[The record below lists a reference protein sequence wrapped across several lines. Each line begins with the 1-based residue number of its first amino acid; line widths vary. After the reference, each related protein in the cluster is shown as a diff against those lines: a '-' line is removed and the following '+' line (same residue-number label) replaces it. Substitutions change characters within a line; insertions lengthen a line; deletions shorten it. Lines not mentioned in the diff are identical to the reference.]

1 MVQQITVGFDRSDES
16 YAAVRWA
23 AAEAELRRCP
33 LRIVA
38 CFHMPVISDIASELH
53 PTKLYVAPVA
63 EEDEELK
70 HVRATVGRAHPH
82 LHVTIDLVPGTPWV
96 ALCDERHPS
105 QMIVVGASAHRSAA
119 AFWLGSTPRAVIR
132 HASCPVVVVR
142 GESVEVRRI
151 VAGVDGSAHARAA
164 LDWAIDEANR
174 HRVGLKLVHAW
185 EYPYAPIGA
194 PASVPRDLMQVD
206 AACVIHTE
214 VDYAR
219 QRCGADVE
227 HELLEGSASV
237 LLASAVSDGDLLVL
251 GSRGIGAV
259 RAGILGSTVNA
270 VLDEACVPVAVIRH
284 AR

>member
-1 MVQQITVGFDRSDES
+1 
-16 YAAVRWA
+16 
-23 AAEAELRRCP
+23 
-33 LRIVA
+33 
-38 CFHMPVISDIASELH
+38 MPVISDIASELH
-53 PTKLYVAPVA
+53 PTKLYIAPVA

-82 LHVTIDLVPGTPWV
+82 LHVILDLVPGTPWV
-96 ALCDERHPS
+96 ALCDERKPAH
-105 QMIVVGASAHRSAA
+105 MIVVGASAHRSAA

-132 HASCPVVVVR
+132 HARCPVVVVR
-142 GESVEVRRI
+142 GESVEVARI
-151 VAGVDGSAHARAA
+151 VVGVDGSPHAHAA
-164 LDWAIDEANR
+164 LEWAIDEANR
-174 HRVGLKLVHAW
+174 HHVALKLVHAW

-206 AACVIHTE
+206 AACLMHTA

-237 LLASAVSDGDLLVL
+237 LLAGAVGDGDLLVL
-251 GSRGIGAV
+251 GSRGRGAL

-270 VLDEACVPVAVIRH
+270 VLDEASVPVAVIGQ
-284 AR
+284 AK